1 MQRVARFALALG
13 FGLITIGAVLKAL
26 SRETMVNLVWLSFL
40 PAAIVLSAC
49 GQDAPEPATSTAT
62 PLPTAMPVPTA
73 TTHIPAWLPTA
84 VANAPG
90 STFVPAATPVPT
102 ARPIPTV
109 APIPTATRDLS
120 ALSLPTAGY
129 VGKDYATGACN
140 LHHLAYGA
148 PRRLHGLSFFLTLEG
163 TRTDQIPPWIE
174 MRLSVQNYT
183 DEPIDYASATIFA
196 MVNRRSCEIFWR
208 EPHNDY
214 FGGFRYE
221 TLQPGEVKSRSVY
234 WHYATHDGPTPAG
247 DYVGYAIYRFADP
260 PESNVPNAAVY
271 VPAFGVTI
279 GIDPVLRP
287 DPSSAHAE
295 PALRTIDLWS
305 LEPLARRGRKLTAYD
320 EGIGTNPSRYY
331 EIDLDTGERTEIPK
345 PEYAVPQRSCEPPKG
360 LKLEKELVFLYAE
373 YRGPGEGYPYTEPF
387 DVKGILEI
395 ELDTGVATAW
405 VLAGTPTTGYDK
417 RFLFLY
423 NPRVGPIVWSDDC
436 RYAAW
441 TMNTSCDVLPHGG
454 PFGAFLYDTE
464 TDTMTRVSDEPSHV
478 SVSFWDDLLVY
489 VPVCFAIYGTT
500 GVFLE

>member
-1 MQRVARFALALG
+1 M
-13 FGLITIGAVLKAL
+13 
-26 SRETMVNLVWLSFL
+26 
-40 PAAIVLSAC
+40 
-49 GQDAPEPATSTAT
+49 
-62 PLPTAMPVPTA
+62 
-73 TTHIPAWLPTA
+73 
-84 VANAPG
+84 
-90 STFVPAATPVPT
+90 
-102 ARPIPTV
+102 
-109 APIPTATRDLS
+109 ATRDIS

-129 VGKDYATGACN
+129 VGKDYATGYCN

-196 MVNRRSCEIFWR
+196 MVNRWTCRIYWK

-214 FGGFRYE
+214 FGGFHYE
-221 TLQPGEVKSRSVY
+221 TLRPGEVASRSVY
-234 WHYATHDGPTPAG
+234 WHYATHDGPATAG

-260 PESNVPNAAVY
+260 PESNTPNAAVY
-271 VPAFGVTI
+271 VPAFGVSI

-305 LEPLARRGRKLTAYD
+305 LQPLARRGRKLTAYD

-360 LKLEKELVFLYAE
+360 LKLEKELVFLYGE
-373 YRGPGEGYPYTEPF
+373 YRGTGKGYTEPF
-387 DVKGILEI
+387 DVRGILEI
-395 ELDTGVATAW
+395 DLDTREATAW
-405 VLAGTPTTGYDK
+405 VITGYPDTGYDG
-417 RFLFLY
+417 RRLY
-423 NPRVGPIVWSDDC
+423 QFDLNVRQVVWSDDC

-441 TMNTSCDVLPHGG
+441 TINTSCDVLPHFGI
-454 PFGAFLYDTE
+454 FGAFLYDTE

-489 VPVCFAIYGTT
+489 VPVCFGIYGTT
-500 GVFLE
+500 GVFLD

>member
-1 MQRVARFALALG
+1 
-13 FGLITIGAVLKAL
+13 
-26 SRETMVNLVWLSFL
+26 
-40 PAAIVLSAC
+40 
-49 GQDAPEPATSTAT
+49 
-62 PLPTAMPVPTA
+62 
-73 TTHIPAWLPTA
+73 
-84 VANAPG
+84 
-90 STFVPAATPVPT
+90 
-102 ARPIPTV
+102 
-109 APIPTATRDLS
+109 
-120 ALSLPTAGY
+120 
-129 VGKDYATGACN
+129 
-140 LHHLAYGA
+140 
-148 PRRLHGLSFFLTLEG
+148 
-163 TRTDQIPPWIE
+163 

-183 DEPIDYASATIFA
+183 DEPIDYVALDSATIFA
-196 MVNRRSCEIFWR
+196 MVNRWTCRIYWK

-214 FGGFRYE
+214 FGGFRYQ
-221 TLQPGEVKSRSVY
+221 TLRPGEVASRSVY
-234 WHYATHDGPTPAG
+234 WHYATHDGPATAG
-247 DYVGYAIYRFADP
+247 DYVGYVIYRFADP
-260 PESNVPNAAVY
+260 TESNTPNAAVY
-271 VPAFGVTI
+271 VPAFDVSI

-405 VLAGTPTTGYDK
+405 VITGYPDTGYDG
-417 RFLFLY
+417 RRLY
-423 NPRVGPIVWSDDC
+423 AFDLNVRQVVWSDDC

-441 TMNTSCDVLPHGG
+441 TIHRSCDVLPHFGI
-454 PFGAFLYDTE
+454 FGAFLYDTK
-464 TDTMTRVSDEPSHV
+464 TDTMTRVSDEPAYA